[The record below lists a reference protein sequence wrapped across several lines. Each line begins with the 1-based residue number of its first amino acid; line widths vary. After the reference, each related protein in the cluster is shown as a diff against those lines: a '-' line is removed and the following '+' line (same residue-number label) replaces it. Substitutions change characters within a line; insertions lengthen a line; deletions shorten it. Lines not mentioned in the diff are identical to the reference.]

1 MKKILL
7 PLLFLI
13 LPWSV
18 FSMEYIKHYDIDIV
32 IESDGNLLITEK
44 ITAQVE
50 GNIIK
55 RGLMRDFPT
64 RYKDRF
70 GNNYVVGF
78 EVLSVKRN
86 GANESYH
93 LKNRMNGVEVYTG
106 DENRFLDDGLHIFE
120 ITYRTSH
127 QIGFFENYDE
137 LYFNA
142 IGGGWAFSIAEYRV
156 SIHLPKNAKMIEN
169 SVFSG
174 EFGSTAHKAQVQA
187 NDSTLIIASNEILEP
202 GEQLTFVVS
211 WNKGIIQEPSFLEK
225 LLWLVRSNLNI
236 IVAILGI
243 LIVFYIYMKRW
254 IKYGRD
260 PRKGTIIP
268 LFDPP
273 NGYSPSV
280 IGFLYKTRMR
290 SALVSATLVNMA
302 IKGALKIVQNK
313 KITGSVYT
321 LEQLTNETMA
331 LDEDEK
337 EVFQILF
344 NGRNSVE
351 LSNKNHAVFQAMSA
365 CIDGSIDK
373 NVHVKYYN
381 NNVNQMIL
389 PGVLSVVFVIL
400 SFVAGPN
407 LLIGVF
413 AFLVFALLYAIFMY
427 LIPAPTKE
435 GRKMMDE
442 VAGFRMY
449 LVTAESQ
456 FLNDAHKPDLS
467 VERFEALLP
476 YAIALG
482 VENEWGKKFSHHL
495 KSISAD
501 AEANYKPLWYSGMA
515 ASSVFHA
522 DAFAK
527 SIGSSFNNSIS
538 SSSMPPGS
546 SSGSG
551 GGGFS
556 GGGGGGGGGGGW

>member
-18 FSMEYIKHYDIDIV
+18 FGMEYIEYYDIDIV

-106 DENRFLDDGLHIFE
+106 DENLFLDNGLHTFE
-120 ITYRTSH
+120 IKYRTSH

-142 IGGGWAFSIAEYRV
+142 IGGGWAFSIAEYEVRV
-156 SIHLPKNAKMIEN
+156 HLPKSAKMIN
-169 SVFSG
+169 NAVYSG
-174 EFGSTAHKAQVQA
+174 PSGSTSNNAIVQA
-187 NDSTLIIASNEILEP
+187 NDSMLIILSEDILVP
-202 GEQLTFVVS
+202 GEQITFAVS
-211 WNKGIIQEPSFLEK
+211 WNKGVIPEPSTLDR
-225 LLWLVRSNLNI
+225 LLWFFRSNLNI
-236 IVAILGI
+236 FTAIIGL
-243 LIVFYIYMKRW
+243 LIVFLIYFRRW
-254 IKYGRD
+254 SKYGRD

-273 NGYSPSV
+273 MGYSPAV
-280 IGFLYKTRMR
+280 IGFLHRTRMR

-337 EVFQILF
+337 QVFQILF

-381 NNVNQMIL
+381 NNLNQMIL

-407 LLIGVF
+407 LLIGAL

-427 LIPAPTKE
+427 LIPAPTQE

-449 LVTAESQ
+449 LVTAESR

-482 VENEWGKKFSHHL
+482 VENEWGNKFSRHL
-495 KSISAD
+495 RSISAD
-501 AEANYKPLWYSGMA
+501 AEASYKPLWYSGMA